1 MRPILL
7 LDEATSA
14 LDNESERAVKDALV
28 ELRRNRTVIVIAHRL
43 STIRDA
49 DRIVV
54 MERGRIVEA
63 GTHDELVA
71 RGEAYARL
79 LASGEQVARDEA

>member
-1 MRPILL
+1 
-7 LDEATSA
+7 
-14 LDNESERAVKDALV
+14 
-28 ELRRNRTVIVIAHRL
+28 VIVIAHRL

-63 GTHDELVA
+63 GTHDA
-71 RGEAYARL
+71 WAAGGAYARL
-79 LASGEQVARDEA
+79 LASGEPPGMRPEP

>member
-1 MRPILL
+1 
-7 LDEATSA
+7 
-14 LDNESERAVKDALV
+14 RAVKDALV
-28 ELRRNRTVIVIAHRL
+28 DLRRNRTVIVIAHRL

-49 DRIVV
+49 DRIIV

-71 RGEAYARL
+71 HGAAYARL
-79 LASGEQVARDEA
+79 LASGEQVSRDEA

>member
-1 MRPILL
+1 
-7 LDEATSA
+7 
-14 LDNESERAVKDALV
+14 
-28 ELRRNRTVIVIAHRL
+28 
-43 STIRDA
+43 
-49 DRIVV
+49 

-63 GTHDELVA
+63 GTHDALVA